1 MFENVHSLFLV
12 IVVVVFGLQAVWGVS
27 TGKYLRRSGFKLV
40 TMTKFDHPV
49 EYGFVTVIFSIVAI
63 SALIIL
69 LIKMLV

>member
-1 MFENVHSLFLV
+1 MFENVHPLFLV
-12 IVVVVFGLQAVWGVS
+12 IVVVVFGLQAVWGIS

-40 TMTKFDHPV
+40 TVTKFDNPV

-63 SALIIL
+63 SALVIL

>member
-1 MFENVHSLFLV
+1 M
-12 IVVVVFGLQAVWGVS
+12 WGVS

-40 TMTKFDHPV
+40 TVTKFDNPV

-63 SALIIL
+63 SALVIL

>member
-1 MFENVHSLFLV
+1 MFENVHPLSLL
-12 IVVVVFGLQAVWGVS
+12 IVVVAFGLQAVWGVA

-40 TMTKFDHPV
+40 TVTKFDNPV

-63 SALIIL
+63 SALVIL